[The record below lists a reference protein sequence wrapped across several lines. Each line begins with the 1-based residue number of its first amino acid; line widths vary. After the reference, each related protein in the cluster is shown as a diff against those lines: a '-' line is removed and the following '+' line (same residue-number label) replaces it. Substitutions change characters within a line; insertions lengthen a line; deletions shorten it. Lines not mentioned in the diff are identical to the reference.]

1 MEWQWFWIFSR
12 LLTFLGSSPPFSI
25 SKVGKGNAFTTRP
38 NEDTQLPKLPVCP
51 TDYSCLGPETQRRDP
66 PANHLQPVAST
77 LSSQRPQRKLASHWA
92 NCKPSYGA
100 WVPSQQPGEL
110 RPHAPPAPGNQ
121 VTAGWRSH
129 VAGARPPVVAMAAAG
144 SSVVRRVEELGDLAQ
159 AHIQQL
165 SEAAGE
171 DDHFLIRASA
181 ALEKLKLLCGEDK
194 ECSNPSNLLELYT
207 QAILDM
213 TYFEENKLVDED
225 FPEDSSQKVK
235 ELISFLSE
243 PEILV
248 KENNM
253 HPKPCDLLGDEL
265 LECLSWRRGA
275 LLYMY
280 CHSLTKR
287 REWLTRKS
295 NLLKKYLID
304 GISYLLQMLN
314 YRCPVQLNEGVSFQ
328 DLDTAK
334 LLSEGIFS
342 DIHLLAMMYSGEMC
356 YWGLKHCA
364 DQQPENHEVDSG
376 VSGASYT
383 TQKEPLDFREVG
395 EKILKKYV
403 FVCEGP
409 LKEQEWNT
417 TNAKQILNF
426 FQHHTNQ

>member
-1 MEWQWFWIFSR
+1 
-12 LLTFLGSSPPFSI
+12 
-25 SKVGKGNAFTTRP
+25 
-38 NEDTQLPKLPVCP
+38 
-51 TDYSCLGPETQRRDP
+51 
-66 PANHLQPVAST
+66 
-77 LSSQRPQRKLASHWA
+77 
-92 NCKPSYGA
+92 
-100 WVPSQQPGEL
+100 
-110 RPHAPPAPGNQ
+110 
-121 VTAGWRSH
+121 
-129 VAGARPPVVAMAAAG
+129 MAAAS
-144 SSVVRRVEELGDLAQ
+144 SSVARRVEELGDLAQ

-181 ALEKLKLLCGEDK
+181 ALEKLKLLCGEEK
-194 ECSNPSNLLELYT
+194 KCSNPSNLLELYT

-235 ELISFLSE
+235 ELITFLSE

-253 HPKPCDLLGDEL
+253 YPKHCDLLGDEL

-295 NLLKKYLID
+295 GLLKEYLVD

-314 YRCPVQLNEGVSFQ
+314 YRCPTQLDEGVSFQ

-364 DQQPENHEVDSG
+364 DQQPENQGVDAG
-376 VSGASYT
+376 VSGASCT
-383 TQKEPLDFREVG
+383 THREPLDFREVG

-403 FVCEGP
+403 SVCEGP

-426 FQHHTNQ
+426 FQHRSN

>member
-1 MEWQWFWIFSR
+1 
-12 LLTFLGSSPPFSI
+12 
-25 SKVGKGNAFTTRP
+25 
-38 NEDTQLPKLPVCP
+38 
-51 TDYSCLGPETQRRDP
+51 
-66 PANHLQPVAST
+66 
-77 LSSQRPQRKLASHWA
+77 
-92 NCKPSYGA
+92 
-100 WVPSQQPGEL
+100 
-110 RPHAPPAPGNQ
+110 
-121 VTAGWRSH
+121 
-129 VAGARPPVVAMAAAG
+129 MAAAG
-144 SSVVRRVEELGDLAQ
+144 PVSLSGVVSRVEELGDRAQ

-181 ALEKLKLLCGEDK
+181 ALEKLKLLCGEEK
-194 ECSNPSNLLELYT
+194 EFSNPSHLLELYT

-225 FPEDSSQKVK
+225 FPEDSSPQKVE

-248 KENNM
+248 KENNVNS
-253 HPKPCDLLGDEL
+253 KSCDLLGDEL

-287 REWLTRKS
+287 REWLSRKS
-295 NLLKKYLID
+295 NLLQKYLVD
-304 GISYLLQMLN
+304 GINYLLQMLN
-314 YRCPVQLNEGVSFQ
+314 YRCPIQLNEGVSFQ
-328 DLDTAK
+328 DVDTAK
-334 LLSEGIFS
+334 LLSAGIFS
-342 DIHLLAMMYSGEMC
+342 DIHVLAMMYSGEMC

-364 DQQPENHEVDSG
+364 YQQPESCEVDTG
-376 VSGASYT
+376 VSGAGCT
-383 TQKEPLDFREVG
+383 LHKEPLDFREVG

-417 TNAKQILNF
+417 TNAKQILNY
-426 FQHHTNQ
+426 FQHCYN

>member
-1 MEWQWFWIFSR
+1 M
-12 LLTFLGSSPPFSI
+12 TG
-25 SKVGKGNAFTTRP
+25 G
-38 NEDTQLPKLPVCP
+38 
-51 TDYSCLGPETQRRDP
+51 RRD
-66 PANHLQPVAST
+66 HVS
-77 LSSQRPQRKLASHWA
+77 
-92 NCKPSYGA
+92 GA
-100 WVPSQQPGEL
+100 
-110 RPHAPPAPGNQ
+110 AAM
-121 VTAGWRSH
+121 
-129 VAGARPPVVAMAAAG
+129 AGAGPGVA
-144 SSVVRRVEELGDLAQ
+144 RRVEELGDLAQ

-181 ALEKLKLLCGEDK
+181 ALEKLKLLCGGDK
-194 ECSNPSNLLELYT
+194 ECSNPSDLLELYT

-225 FPEDSSQKVK
+225 FPEDSSPKVK
-235 ELISFLSE
+235 ELIGFLSE
-243 PEILV
+243 PEALV

-253 HPKPCDLLGDEL
+253 EQEHCNLLGDEL

-287 REWLTRKS
+287 TEWLTSKS
-295 NLLKKYLID
+295 HLLKKYLVD
-304 GISYLLQMLN
+304 GIRYLLQMLN
-314 YRCPVQLNEGVSFQ
+314 FRSPVQLSEEVSFQ

-342 DIHLLAMMYSGEMC
+342 DICLLAMMYSGEMC

-364 DQQPENHEVDSG
+364 EQQPGNKEPDLG
-376 VSGASYT
+376 ASGAGNGT
-383 TQKEPLDFREVG
+383 HKEPLDFREVG

-403 FVCEGP
+403 SVCEGP

-426 FQHHTNQ
+426 FSASH

>member
-1 MEWQWFWIFSR
+1 ME
-12 LLTFLGSSPPFSI
+12 
-25 SKVGKGNAFTTRP
+25 
-38 NEDTQLPKLPVCP
+38 
-51 TDYSCLGPETQRRDP
+51 
-66 PANHLQPVAST
+66 
-77 LSSQRPQRKLASHWA
+77 
-92 NCKPSYGA
+92 
-100 WVPSQQPGEL
+100 
-110 RPHAPPAPGNQ
+110 
-121 VTAGWRSH
+121 
-129 VAGARPPVVAMAAAG
+129 AAG
-144 SSVVRRVEELGDLAQ
+144 SSVVKRVEELGDLAQ

-181 ALEKLKLLCGEDK
+181 ALEKLKLLCGEEK

-243 PEILV
+243 PEILF

-253 HPKPCDLLGDEL
+253 HPKHCNLLGDEL

-287 REWLTRKS
+287 RDWLLRNS
-295 NLLKKYLID
+295 SLLKK
-304 GISYLLQMLN
+304 MLN
-314 YRCPVQLNEGVSFQ
+314 YRCPIQLNEGVSFQ

-334 LLSEGIFS
+334 LLSAGIFS

-364 DQQPENHEVDSG
+364 DQQPENHEVDMV
-376 VSGASYT
+376 VSEASCT
-383 TQKEPLDFREVG
+383 THKEPLDFREVG

-417 TNAKQILNF
+417 NNAKQILNF
-426 FQHHTNQ
+426 FQHHYN

>member
-1 MEWQWFWIFSR
+1 
-12 LLTFLGSSPPFSI
+12 
-25 SKVGKGNAFTTRP
+25 
-38 NEDTQLPKLPVCP
+38 
-51 TDYSCLGPETQRRDP
+51 
-66 PANHLQPVAST
+66 
-77 LSSQRPQRKLASHWA
+77 
-92 NCKPSYGA
+92 
-100 WVPSQQPGEL
+100 
-110 RPHAPPAPGNQ
+110 
-121 VTAGWRSH
+121 
-129 VAGARPPVVAMAAAG
+129 MAAAG
-144 SSVVRRVEELGDLAQ
+144 SGVAGRVEELGDLAQ

-181 ALEKLKLLCGEDK
+181 ALEKLKLLCGEEK
-194 ECSNPSNLLELYT
+194 KCSNPSNLLELYT

-235 ELISFLSE
+235 ELITFLSE

-253 HPKPCDLLGDEL
+253 YSKPCNLLGDEL

-295 NLLKKYLID
+295 GLLKEYLVD

-314 YRCPVQLNEGVSFQ
+314 YRCPTQLDEGVSFQ

-356 YWGLKHCA
+356 YWGLKLCA
-364 DQQPENHEVDSG
+364 DRQPENQDVDTS
-376 VSGASYT
+376 VPGASST
-383 TQKEPLDFREVG
+383 THREPLDFREVG
-395 EKILKKYV
+395 ERILRKYV
-403 FVCEGP
+403 SVCEGP

-426 FQHHTNQ
+426 FQHRSNS

>member
-1 MEWQWFWIFSR
+1 
-12 LLTFLGSSPPFSI
+12 
-25 SKVGKGNAFTTRP
+25 
-38 NEDTQLPKLPVCP
+38 
-51 TDYSCLGPETQRRDP
+51 
-66 PANHLQPVAST
+66 
-77 LSSQRPQRKLASHWA
+77 
-92 NCKPSYGA
+92 
-100 WVPSQQPGEL
+100 
-110 RPHAPPAPGNQ
+110 
-121 VTAGWRSH
+121 
-129 VAGARPPVVAMAAAG
+129 MAAAG

-181 ALEKLKLLCGEDK
+181 ALEKLKLLCGEEK

-225 FPEDSSQKVK
+225 FPEDSSSQKVK

-248 KENNM
+248 KENSM
-253 HPKPCDLLGDEL
+253 HPKHSDLLGDEL

-287 REWLTRKS
+287 REWLSRKS
-295 NLLKKYLID
+295 ALLKKYLVD

-314 YRCPVQLNEGVSFQ
+314 YRCPVQLNEGVAFQ

-334 LLSEGIFS
+334 LLSAGIFS

-356 YWGLKHCA
+356 YWGLKLCSE
-364 DQQPENHEVDSG
+364 QQPENHEVDTD
-376 VSGASYT
+376 VSGASCT
-383 TQKEPLDFREVG
+383 TYKEPLDFREVG
-395 EKILKKYV
+395 EKILIKYV
-403 FVCEGP
+403 SVCEGP

-426 FQHHTNQ
+426 FQHPCNQ

>member
-1 MEWQWFWIFSR
+1 MA
-12 LLTFLGSSPPFSI
+12 SS
-25 SKVGKGNAFTTRP
+25 
-38 NEDTQLPKLPVCP
+38 
-51 TDYSCLGPETQRRDP
+51 
-66 PANHLQPVAST
+66 
-77 LSSQRPQRKLASHWA
+77 
-92 NCKPSYGA
+92 
-100 WVPSQQPGEL
+100 
-110 RPHAPPAPGNQ
+110 
-121 VTAGWRSH
+121 
-129 VAGARPPVVAMAAAG
+129 G

-253 HPKPCDLLGDEL
+253 HPKHCDLLGDEL
-265 LECLSWRRGA
+265 LECLAWRRGA

-295 NLLKKYLID
+295 SLLKKYLID

-314 YRCPVQLNEGVSFQ
+314 FRCPIQLNEGVSFQ

-334 LLSEGIFS
+334 LLSEGLELVMVASWHHQVPIFFLHRLSKWSATASEGGIFS

-364 DQQPENHEVDSG
+364 DQQPENHEVDTG

-383 TQKEPLDFREVG
+383 AHKEPLDFREVG

-403 FVCEGP
+403 SVCEGP

-426 FQHHTNQ
+426 FQHHTN

>member
-1 MEWQWFWIFSR
+1 
-12 LLTFLGSSPPFSI
+12 
-25 SKVGKGNAFTTRP
+25 
-38 NEDTQLPKLPVCP
+38 
-51 TDYSCLGPETQRRDP
+51 
-66 PANHLQPVAST
+66 
-77 LSSQRPQRKLASHWA
+77 
-92 NCKPSYGA
+92 
-100 WVPSQQPGEL
+100 
-110 RPHAPPAPGNQ
+110 
-121 VTAGWRSH
+121 
-129 VAGARPPVVAMAAAG
+129 MAAAN
-144 SSVVRRVEELGDLAQ
+144 STVVKRVEELGDLAQ

-194 ECSNPSNLLELYT
+194 ECSDPSNLLELYT

-225 FPEDSSQKVK
+225 FPEDSYSSSQKVK
-235 ELISFLSE
+235 DLISFLSE

-253 HPKPCDLLGDEL
+253 HPKQCTLLGDEL

-287 REWLTRKS
+287 REWLSRKS
-295 NLLKKYLID
+295 SLLKKYLVD

-314 YRCPVQLNEGVSFQ
+314 YRCPVELNEGVSFQ
-328 DLDTAK
+328 DIETAK

-342 DIHLLAMMYSGEMC
+342 DIHLLAMMYCGEMC

-364 DQQPENHEVDSG
+364 NRQSENHEVDTNA
-376 VSGASYT
+376 SGASCT
-383 TQKEPLDFREVG
+383 THKEPLDFREVG
-395 EKILKKYV
+395 EKILNKLKKID
-403 FVCEGP
+403 
-409 LKEQEWNT
+409 KKD
-417 TNAKQILNF
+417 A
-426 FQHHTNQ
+426 

>member
-1 MEWQWFWIFSR
+1 M
-12 LLTFLGSSPPFSI
+12 
-25 SKVGKGNAFTTRP
+25 
-38 NEDTQLPKLPVCP
+38 
-51 TDYSCLGPETQRRDP
+51 
-66 PANHLQPVAST
+66 
-77 LSSQRPQRKLASHWA
+77 
-92 NCKPSYGA
+92 
-100 WVPSQQPGEL
+100 
-110 RPHAPPAPGNQ
+110 
-121 VTAGWRSH
+121 
-129 VAGARPPVVAMAAAG
+129 AMAAAI

-181 ALEKLKLLCGEDK
+181 ALEKLKHLCGEEK
-194 ECSNPSNLLELYT
+194 EHSNPSDLLELYT

-248 KENNM
+248 KDNNV

-287 REWLTRKS
+287 REWLLRKNS
-295 NLLKKYLID
+295 LLKKYLVD

-334 LLSEGIFS
+334 LLSAGVFS

-356 YWGLKHCA
+356 YWGLKYCA
-364 DQQPENHEVDSG
+364 DQHPENHEVDDS
-376 VSGASYT
+376 VSGASCT
-383 TQKEPLDFREVG
+383 SHKEPLDFREVG
-395 EKILKKYV
+395 EKILKNGG
-403 FVCEGP
+403 E
-409 LKEQEWNT
+409 
-417 TNAKQILNF
+417 ILRATEP
-426 FQHHTNQ
+426 HMLSAHCLSAYLTCCHLGMLCLLPC

>member
-1 MEWQWFWIFSR
+1 
-12 LLTFLGSSPPFSI
+12 
-25 SKVGKGNAFTTRP
+25 
-38 NEDTQLPKLPVCP
+38 
-51 TDYSCLGPETQRRDP
+51 
-66 PANHLQPVAST
+66 
-77 LSSQRPQRKLASHWA
+77 
-92 NCKPSYGA
+92 
-100 WVPSQQPGEL
+100 
-110 RPHAPPAPGNQ
+110 
-121 VTAGWRSH
+121 
-129 VAGARPPVVAMAAAG
+129 MAATG
-144 SSVVRRVEELGDLAQ
+144 FSVVMRVEELGDLAQ
-159 AHIQQL
+159 AHVQQL

-171 DDHFLIRASA
+171 DDHFLIRAST

-225 FPEDSSQKVK
+225 FPEDSSSQKVK

-248 KENNM
+248 KENK
-253 HPKPCDLLGDEL
+253 HPKHCSLLGDEL

-295 NLLKKYLID
+295 GLLKKHLVD
-304 GISYLLQMLN
+304 GITYLLQMLN
-314 YRCPVQLNEGVSFQ
+314 YRCPIQLNEGVSFQ
-328 DLDTAK
+328 DLETAK

-364 DQQPENHEVDSG
+364 DQQSESHEVDIDM
-376 VSGASYT
+376 SGASCT
-383 TQKEPLDFREVG
+383 THKEPLDFREVG

-403 FVCEGP
+403 SVCEGP

-426 FQHHTNQ
+426 FQHCYK

>member
-1 MEWQWFWIFSR
+1 ME
-12 LLTFLGSSPPFSI
+12 
-25 SKVGKGNAFTTRP
+25 AA
-38 NEDTQLPKLPVCP
+38 VC
-51 TDYSCLGPETQRRDP
+51 
-66 PANHLQPVAST
+66 
-77 LSSQRPQRKLASHWA
+77 
-92 NCKPSYGA
+92 
-100 WVPSQQPGEL
+100 
-110 RPHAPPAPGNQ
+110 
-121 VTAGWRSH
+121 
-129 VAGARPPVVAMAAAG
+129 
-144 SSVVRRVEELGDLAQ
+144 SVVRRVEELGDLAQ
-159 AHIQQL
+159 ARIQQL
-165 SEAAGE
+165 GEAAGE

-181 ALEKLKLLCGEDK
+181 ALEKLKLLCGEEK

-225 FPEDSSQKVK
+225 FPEDSSSQKVK

-253 HPKPCDLLGDEL
+253 HPKLCDVLGDEL

-287 REWLTRKS
+287 KEWLLTKTS
-295 NLLKKYLID
+295 VLKKYLVD
-304 GISYLLQMLN
+304 GINYLLQMLN
-314 YRCPVQLNEGVSFQ
+314 YRCPIQLNEGVSFQ

-334 LLSEGIFS
+334 LLSAGVFS

-356 YWGLKHCA
+356 YWGLKYCA
-364 DQQPENHEVDSG
+364 NQQPDNHEVDPALSAP
-376 VSGASYT
+376 SCTAHT
-383 TQKEPLDFREVG
+383 EPLDFREVG

-403 FVCEGP
+403 SVCEGP

-417 TNAKQILNF
+417 TNAKHILNF
-426 FQHHTNQ
+426 FQHCGN

>member
-1 MEWQWFWIFSR
+1 M
-12 LLTFLGSSPPFSI
+12 
-25 SKVGKGNAFTTRP
+25 
-38 NEDTQLPKLPVCP
+38 
-51 TDYSCLGPETQRRDP
+51 
-66 PANHLQPVAST
+66 
-77 LSSQRPQRKLASHWA
+77 
-92 NCKPSYGA
+92 
-100 WVPSQQPGEL
+100 
-110 RPHAPPAPGNQ
+110 
-121 VTAGWRSH
+121 
-129 VAGARPPVVAMAAAG
+129 AGARPPVVAMAAAG
-144 SSVVRRVEELGDLAQ
+144 SSVVKRVEELGDLAQ

-235 ELISFLSE
+235 ELIGFLSE

-253 HPKPCDLLGDEL
+253 HPKHSDLLGDEL

-295 NLLKKYLID
+295 SFLKKYLVD

-314 YRCPVQLNEGVSFQ
+314 YRCPIQLNEGVSFQ

-364 DQQPENHEVDSG
+364 DQQPENHEVDTG

-383 TQKEPLDFREVG
+383 THEETLDFREVG

-403 FVCEGP
+403 SVCEGP

-426 FQHHTNQ
+426 FQQHTN

>member
-1 MEWQWFWIFSR
+1 
-12 LLTFLGSSPPFSI
+12 
-25 SKVGKGNAFTTRP
+25 
-38 NEDTQLPKLPVCP
+38 
-51 TDYSCLGPETQRRDP
+51 
-66 PANHLQPVAST
+66 
-77 LSSQRPQRKLASHWA
+77 
-92 NCKPSYGA
+92 
-100 WVPSQQPGEL
+100 
-110 RPHAPPAPGNQ
+110 
-121 VTAGWRSH
+121 
-129 VAGARPPVVAMAAAG
+129 MAAAG
-144 SSVVRRVEELGDLAQ
+144 SSVVRRVEQLGDLAQ

-181 ALEKLKLLCGEDK
+181 ALEKLKLLCEDK
-194 ECSNPSNLLELYT
+194 DCSNPSNLLELYT

-235 ELISFLSE
+235 ELITFLSE

-253 HPKPCDLLGDEL
+253 NPKHSALLGDEL

-287 REWLTRKS
+287 REWLTRKTS
-295 NLLKKYLID
+295 LLKEYLVD

-314 YRCPVQLNEGVSFQ
+314 YRCPTQLNEEVSFQ

-364 DQQPENHEVDSG
+364 GPQPGDQEVGTG
-376 VSGASYT
+376 VSGASHT
-383 TQKEPLDFREVG
+383 THKEPLDFREVG

-403 FVCEGP
+403 SVCEGP
-409 LKEQEWNT
+409 LKEQGWNT

-426 FQHHTNQ
+426 FQHRSN

>member
-1 MEWQWFWIFSR
+1 
-12 LLTFLGSSPPFSI
+12 
-25 SKVGKGNAFTTRP
+25 
-38 NEDTQLPKLPVCP
+38 
-51 TDYSCLGPETQRRDP
+51 
-66 PANHLQPVAST
+66 
-77 LSSQRPQRKLASHWA
+77 
-92 NCKPSYGA
+92 
-100 WVPSQQPGEL
+100 
-110 RPHAPPAPGNQ
+110 
-121 VTAGWRSH
+121 
-129 VAGARPPVVAMAAAG
+129 MAAAG
-144 SSVVRRVEELGDLAQ
+144 SAVVKRVEELGDLAQ

-181 ALEKLKLLCGEDK
+181 ALEKLKLLCGGDK
-194 ECSNPSNLLELYT
+194 ECSSPSDLLELYT

-225 FPEDSSQKVK
+225 FPEDSSPKVK
-235 ELISFLSE
+235 ELINFLSE
-243 PEILV
+243 PEVLV

-253 HPKPCDLLGDEL
+253 HQKHCNLLGDEL

-295 NLLKKYLID
+295 SLLKKYLVD
-304 GISYLLQMLN
+304 GIRYLLQMLN
-314 YRCPVQLNEGVSFQ
+314 FRSPVQLNEEVSFQ

-364 DQQPENHEVDSG
+364 DQQPENKGMDPG
-376 VSGASYT
+376 DSGASDST
-383 TQKEPLDFREVG
+383 HKEPLDFREVG

-403 FVCEGP
+403 SVCEGP

-426 FQHHTNQ
+426 FSASH

>member
-1 MEWQWFWIFSR
+1 
-12 LLTFLGSSPPFSI
+12 
-25 SKVGKGNAFTTRP
+25 
-38 NEDTQLPKLPVCP
+38 
-51 TDYSCLGPETQRRDP
+51 
-66 PANHLQPVAST
+66 
-77 LSSQRPQRKLASHWA
+77 
-92 NCKPSYGA
+92 
-100 WVPSQQPGEL
+100 
-110 RPHAPPAPGNQ
+110 
-121 VTAGWRSH
+121 
-129 VAGARPPVVAMAAAG
+129 MAAAG
-144 SSVVRRVEELGDLAQ
+144 SSVVKRVEELGDLAQ

-235 ELISFLSE
+235 ELIGFLSE

-253 HPKPCDLLGDEL
+253 HPKHSDLLGDEL

-295 NLLKKYLID
+295 SFLKKYLVD

-314 YRCPVQLNEGVSFQ
+314 YRCPIQLNEGVSFQ

-334 LLSEGIFS
+334 LLSEALEPEPESFRGRHFTEYHVNKTLSCATCISVEEIASILSITRCSWNSF
-342 DIHLLAMMYSGEMC
+342 HLTY
-356 YWGLKHCA
+356 
-364 DQQPENHEVDSG
+364 
-376 VSGASYT
+376 VSVYRHGKRMFLS
-383 TQKEPLDFREVG
+383 
-395 EKILKKYV
+395 
-403 FVCEGP
+403 
-409 LKEQEWNT
+409 
-417 TNAKQILNF
+417 AKLFLWCSLLRSFLEHFHLHFTGQN
-426 FQHHTNQ
+426 

>member
-1 MEWQWFWIFSR
+1 
-12 LLTFLGSSPPFSI
+12 
-25 SKVGKGNAFTTRP
+25 
-38 NEDTQLPKLPVCP
+38 
-51 TDYSCLGPETQRRDP
+51 
-66 PANHLQPVAST
+66 
-77 LSSQRPQRKLASHWA
+77 
-92 NCKPSYGA
+92 
-100 WVPSQQPGEL
+100 
-110 RPHAPPAPGNQ
+110 
-121 VTAGWRSH
+121 
-129 VAGARPPVVAMAAAG
+129 MAAAG
-144 SSVVRRVEELGDLAQ
+144 SSVARRVEELGDLAQ

-235 ELISFLSE
+235 ELITFLSE

-253 HPKPCDLLGDEL
+253 HPK
-265 LECLSWRRGA
+265 
-275 LLYMY
+275 
-280 CHSLTKR
+280 
-287 REWLTRKS
+287 
-295 NLLKKYLID
+295 YLVD
-304 GISYLLQMLN
+304 GISYLLKMLN
-314 YRCPVQLNEGVSFQ
+314 YRRPFQLNEGVSFQ

-334 LLSEGIFS
+334 LLSEGVFS

-364 DQQPENHEVDSG
+364 DQRPANQEVGTS

-383 TQKEPLDFREVG
+383 THKEPLDFREVG
-395 EKILKKYV
+395 EKILRKYV
-403 FVCEGP
+403 SVCEGP

-426 FQHHTNQ
+426 FRHRSN

>member
-1 MEWQWFWIFSR
+1 
-12 LLTFLGSSPPFSI
+12 
-25 SKVGKGNAFTTRP
+25 
-38 NEDTQLPKLPVCP
+38 
-51 TDYSCLGPETQRRDP
+51 
-66 PANHLQPVAST
+66 
-77 LSSQRPQRKLASHWA
+77 
-92 NCKPSYGA
+92 
-100 WVPSQQPGEL
+100 
-110 RPHAPPAPGNQ
+110 
-121 VTAGWRSH
+121 
-129 VAGARPPVVAMAAAG
+129 MAAAG
-144 SSVVRRVEELGDLAQ
+144 SSVARRVEELGDLAQ

-165 SEAAGE
+165 N
-171 DDHFLIRASA
+171 HFLIRASA
-181 ALEKLKLLCGEDK
+181 ALEKLKLLCGEEK
-194 ECSNPSNLLELYT
+194 KCSNPSNLLELYT

-235 ELISFLSE
+235 ELITFLSE

-253 HPKPCDLLGDEL
+253 YPKHCDLLGDEL

-295 NLLKKYLID
+295 GLLKEYLVD

-314 YRCPVQLNEGVSFQ
+314 YRCPTQLDEGVSFQ

-364 DQQPENHEVDSG
+364 DQQPENQGMDAG
-376 VSGASYT
+376 VSGASCT
-383 TQKEPLDFREVG
+383 THTEPLDFREVG
-395 EKILKKYV
+395 ERILKNRVSDQGREPNCCLAYSLSTSTPGLRHIPHPTPWPHL
-403 FVCEGP
+403 EPPP
-409 LKEQEWNT
+409 LDCR
-417 TNAKQILNF
+417 LF
-426 FQHHTNQ
+426 S

>member
-1 MEWQWFWIFSR
+1 
-12 LLTFLGSSPPFSI
+12 
-25 SKVGKGNAFTTRP
+25 
-38 NEDTQLPKLPVCP
+38 
-51 TDYSCLGPETQRRDP
+51 
-66 PANHLQPVAST
+66 
-77 LSSQRPQRKLASHWA
+77 
-92 NCKPSYGA
+92 
-100 WVPSQQPGEL
+100 
-110 RPHAPPAPGNQ
+110 
-121 VTAGWRSH
+121 
-129 VAGARPPVVAMAAAG
+129 MAAAD
-144 SSVVRRVEELGDLAQ
+144 STVVKRVEELGDLAQ

-225 FPEDSSQKVK
+225 FPEGSSSQKVK
-235 ELISFLSE
+235 DLIRFLSE

-248 KENNM
+248 KENNI
-253 HPKPCDLLGDEL
+253 HLKHGNLLGDEL

-287 REWLTRKS
+287 REWLSRKS
-295 NLLKKYLID
+295 SLLKKYLVD

-314 YRCPVQLNEGVSFQ
+314 YRSPIQLSEGVSFQ
-328 DLDTAK
+328 DLETAK
-334 LLSEGIFS
+334 LLNEGIFS

-364 DQQPENHEVDSG
+364 DRQPENHEVDL
-376 VSGASYT
+376 VTSGASCT
-383 TQKEPLDFREVG
+383 THKETLDFREVG
-395 EKILKKYV
+395 ETILKKYV
-403 FVCEGP
+403 SVCEGP

-426 FQHHTNQ
+426 FQHCHNQ

>member
-1 MEWQWFWIFSR
+1 
-12 LLTFLGSSPPFSI
+12 
-25 SKVGKGNAFTTRP
+25 
-38 NEDTQLPKLPVCP
+38 
-51 TDYSCLGPETQRRDP
+51 
-66 PANHLQPVAST
+66 
-77 LSSQRPQRKLASHWA
+77 
-92 NCKPSYGA
+92 
-100 WVPSQQPGEL
+100 
-110 RPHAPPAPGNQ
+110 
-121 VTAGWRSH
+121 
-129 VAGARPPVVAMAAAG
+129 MAATDPT
-144 SSVVRRVEELGDLAQ
+144 VVKRVEELGDLAQ

-225 FPEDSSQKVK
+225 FPEDSSQKVQD
-235 ELISFLSE
+235 LISFLSE
-243 PEILV
+243 PELLV
-248 KENNM
+248 KENNT
-253 HPKPCDLLGDEL
+253 HPKHCSLLGDEL
-265 LECLSWRRGA
+265 MECLSWRRGA

-287 REWLTRKS
+287 REWLSRKS
-295 NLLKKYLID
+295 GLLKKYLVD

-328 DLDTAK
+328 DLETAK

-356 YWGLKHCA
+356 YWGLKYCA
-364 DQQPENHEVDSG
+364 GQHKENNDVDTG
-376 VSGASYT
+376 ASGASCS

-403 FVCEGP
+403 SVCEGP

-417 TNAKQILNF
+417 TNAKQILDF
-426 FQHHTNQ
+426 FQYCHN